1 MKFQTKTV
9 RLVGSL
15 QKQTA
20 LAMINSAPEAAGLEV
35 VLREVP
41 KQRTDPQNKL
51 MWALLG
57 DIAQQ
62 VWVNKRQFVADTWN
76 IYFKALNLPEGTEDD
91 LADLVKNPDTYEKW
105 RELPDGERQLNAS
118 TTDLTMYGFTE
129 YIEKLYVF
137 VAKENVVL
145 GARYD

>member
-62 VWVNKRQFVADTWN
+62 VWVDKRQFVSDTWN
-76 IYFKALNLPEGTEDD
+76 IYFKALNLPEGNEDD
-91 LADLVKNPDTYEKW
+91 LSDLVKNPDTYEKW
-105 RELPDGERQLNAS
+105 RVLPNGDRQLNAS
-118 TTDLTMYGFTE
+118 TTDLSMNGFSQ
-129 YIEKLYVF
+129 YIEKMCVF
-137 VAKENVVL
+137 AAQKNVVQ
-145 GARYD
+145 GARYE